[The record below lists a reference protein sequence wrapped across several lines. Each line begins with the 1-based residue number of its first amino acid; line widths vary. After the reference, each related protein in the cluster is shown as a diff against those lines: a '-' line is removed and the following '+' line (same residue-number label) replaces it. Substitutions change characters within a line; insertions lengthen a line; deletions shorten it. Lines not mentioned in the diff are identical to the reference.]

1 MPVKIPES
9 HAHLLSR
16 GKRAFGML
24 GVVLSDGTPHVTP
37 VWFDYD
43 GAHLI
48 VNTTRGF
55 VKERV
60 MRSKPVVALTV
71 MDLESPYTYI
81 QIRGHVVDEDEV
93 DAVHQIREL
102 ARKYRGEYAFDVPEG
117 NVRVTFKIV
126 PEAVVVR
133 G

>member
-9 HAHLLSR
+9 HTYLLSR
-16 GKRAFGML
+16 AKRAFGML

-43 GAHLI
+43 GTHLI
-48 VNTTRGF
+48 VNTTRGL

-60 MRSKPVVALTV
+60 MRRKPVVALTV
-71 MDLESPYTYI
+71 MDPESPYTYI
-81 QIRGHVVDEDEV
+81 QIRGHVVDEDEA

-117 NVRVTFKIV
+117 KVRVTFKIV

>member
-1 MPVKIPES
+1 MTVKIPES
-9 HAHLLSR
+9 HMHLMSR
-16 GKRAFGML
+16 EKPAFGML

-37 VWFDYD
+37 IWFDYD
-43 GAHLI
+43 GTHVI

-55 VKERV
+55 VKERA
-60 MRSKPVVALTV
+60 MRKRPVVALTV
-71 MDLESPYTYI
+71 MDREAPYTYV

-117 NVRVTFKIV
+117 NVRVTFRIL
-126 PEAVVVR
+126 PESVVVR